1 MLDQL
6 ALLSYVANSLT
17 HEFARPYTWVGLRS
31 DPGVDMEGT
40 RLQIL
45 QQLQK
50 KINDTVGGLAGSMG
64 LAPATIRRHLDILQ
78 RDRLVAFEEVR
89 KKTGRPEYSFYLTEG
104 GHQTLPKSYDTLLRL
119 LVDELGQLTVGDLA
133 GMDGR
138 SVLETLFTRLSAQV
152 SGRFQP
158 ESGSASLSER
168 TAALLDI
175 LGAEEFLPEA
185 EFVDG
190 RVQIKLLNCP
200 FRTVAMAN
208 NAVCDFDHKVIT
220 GVLGL
225 DVSRT
230 SCIHDGDPCCI
241 YESGPTE

>member
-1 MLDQL
+1 
-6 ALLSYVANSLT
+6 
-17 HEFARPYTWVGLRS
+17 
-31 DPGVDMEGT
+31 MEGS
-40 RLQIL
+40 RFRIL

-50 KINDTVGGLAGSMG
+50 KTNDTVGGLAGSIG

-89 KKTGRPEYSFYLTEG
+89 KKTGRPEYSFYLTED
-104 GHQTLPKSYDTLLRL
+104 GHQALPKSYDLLLRR
-119 LVDELGQLTVGDLA
+119 LVDELGRMTASDLA

-138 SVLETLFTRLSAQV
+138 SVLEVLFTRLSAQV
-152 SGRFQP
+152 SGPVQR
-158 ESGSASLSER
+158 ESGSASLNER
-168 TAALLDI
+168 TASLLDV
-175 LGAEEFLPEA
+175 LDTEEFLPEA

-208 NAVCDFDHKVIT
+208 DAVCDFDSKVIT
-220 GVLGL
+220 SVLGL
-225 DVSRT
+225 EMSRT

-241 YESGPTE
+241 YESGPTA